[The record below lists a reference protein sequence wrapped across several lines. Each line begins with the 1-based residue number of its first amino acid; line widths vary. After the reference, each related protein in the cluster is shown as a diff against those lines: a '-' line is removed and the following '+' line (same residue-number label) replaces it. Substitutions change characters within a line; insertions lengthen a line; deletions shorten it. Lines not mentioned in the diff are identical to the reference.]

1 MKLTIITA
9 VLNQK
14 NNIKKTV
21 KSVLRQNFTEFEY
34 CIIDGFSNDGT
45 YEYLVSLND
54 ERINLFQLAPSGLYS
69 ALNYGIKKSSGE
81 FIMIL
86 NAGDIY
92 LSDDVFSSYF
102 KSGSGYNEILYSK
115 LQYLDYEL
123 KAFSETKEVHLKSN
137 FMMEG
142 CDVPHPTT
150 FISRKL
156 YEKYQYY
163 DESLVSMADYDLL
176 LKLHSNGHKFK
187 FVDLVS
193 VAFFPAGI
201 SSNQYIIL
209 KESCKVRMRYLSF
222 FKSFFY
228 SFRSIFFI
236 LMGNIIIKI
245 FGKKRFSQIQKFKR
259 TLF

>member
-34 CIIDGFSNDGT
+34 FIIDGFSNDGT

-123 KAFSETKEVHLKSN
+123 KAFSETKEVHLKK
-137 FMMEG
+137 
-142 CDVPHPTT
+142 VKYTT
-150 FISRKL
+150 LQLAIK
-156 YEKYQYY
+156 
-163 DESLVSMADYDLL
+163 SL
-176 LKLHSNGHKFK
+176 
-187 FVDLVS
+187 
-193 VAFFPAGI
+193 
-201 SSNQYIIL
+201 
-209 KESCKVRMRYLSF
+209 R
-222 FKSFFY
+222 
-228 SFRSIFFI
+228 
-236 LMGNIIIKI
+236 
-245 FGKKRFSQIQKFKR
+245 
-259 TLF
+259 